1 MLGNDMIDRMSMK
14 VIGYIRKGEKLHGGV
29 EIKILAA

>member
-1 MLGNDMIDRMSMK
+1 MLGNDIIDRMSVK
-14 VIGYIRKGEKLHGGV
+14 VIGYVRKEEKLHGGV